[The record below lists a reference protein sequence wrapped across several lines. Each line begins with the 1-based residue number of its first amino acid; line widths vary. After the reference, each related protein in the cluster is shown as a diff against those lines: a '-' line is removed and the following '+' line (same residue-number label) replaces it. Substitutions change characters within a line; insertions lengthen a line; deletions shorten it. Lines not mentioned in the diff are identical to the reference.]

1 VSAAEELS
9 AGKPTHFLE
18 EVQMITLASLVRL
31 AELLAAPARGA
42 VQGVV
47 ALTRSLR
54 HRADVRRLTLL
65 SDHQLKDVGLTRGE
79 VAGALAVGWT
89 EDPSCTLSAR
99 NAERSGLVALHRRSE
114 DRPVPVRKAEVS
126 AADVA
131 RLSAA
136 CCSP

>member
-1 VSAAEELS
+1 
-9 AGKPTHFLE
+9 
-18 EVQMITLASLVRL
+18 MITLASLVRL
-31 AELLAAPARGA
+31 ADMLAAPARG
-42 VQGVV
+42 VV
-47 ALTRSLR
+47 AVARNLR
-54 HRADVRRLTLL
+54 HRADVRRLTEL

-99 NAERSGLVALHRRSE
+99 NAERSGLVSLHRRSE
-114 DRPVPVRKAEVS
+114 DRSFPVRKAEVS
-126 AADVA
+126 AEDVA